1 MARPTAGALVRRLR
15 ANAFLGGM
23 LAAIALAS
31 AAPSLGR
38 SGGPLRGEL
47 LADAGIFLV
56 FLLHGASL
64 SGAAVRAGM
73 SRWRLHLVVQLFT
86 FAVFPVVWLALAAAF
101 GRWVPAPLR
110 FGFFFLAA
118 LPSTI
123 SSSVAMTAIAR
134 GNVPG
139 AIFNAVLSNLLGIVL
154 TPLLVGAARAQ
165 AGSGPPLGRAIL
177 GIAGLVLVPLA
188 AGQALRPLAGAWL
201 ARHRGR
207 TSSLDKCVVV
217 LIVYVAFCDSAAA
230 GLWSGQGPR
239 LVALAVAGALALLGV
254 VLALTTA
261 VAGWLGF
268 EKEDEIAAVFCGSK
282 KALSSGVAMAKVLF
296 GAQAG
301 VTVLPVMCY
310 HQLQLFVCS
319 ALAERYARRPPK
331 AGGDPG
337 SPGRARVSAT
347 PG

>member
-1 MARPTAGALVRRLR
+1 VRLPSPSALVARVR
-15 ANAFLGGM
+15 ANAFFAGM
-23 LAAIALAS
+23 LGAIVLAS
-31 AAPSLGR
+31 AAPSVGR
-38 SGGPLRGEL
+38 SGGLLHGEL

-64 SGAAVRAGM
+64 SGAAVREGM
-73 SRWRLHLVVQLFT
+73 SRWRLHVVVQLFT
-86 FAVFPVVWLALAAAF
+86 FAVFPIVWLALAATF
-101 GRWVPAPLR
+101 GRWLPAPLR
-110 FGFFFLAA
+110 FGFAFLAA

-139 AIFNAVLSNLLGIVL
+139 AIFNAVLSNVLGVVV
-154 TPLLVGAARAQ
+154 TPVLVGAASAH

-177 GIAGLVLVPLA
+177 GIAALVLLPLV
-188 AGQALRPLAGAWL
+188 AGQALRPIAGVWL

-207 TSSLDKCVVV
+207 TSSIDKCVIV

-230 GLWSGQGPR
+230 GIWSGHGPR
-239 LVALAVAGALALLGV
+239 LVVLAIASALALLAI
-254 VLALTTA
+254 VLALTTV

-296 GAQAG
+296 GAHAG
-301 VTVLPVMCY
+301 VTVLPVICY

-319 ALAERYARRPPK
+319 ALAERYARR
-331 AGGDPG
+331 
-337 SPGRARVSAT
+337 SPGAA
-347 PG
+347 GDGN

>member
-1 MARPTAGALVRRLR
+1 MRRPPSSVIVRQLR
-15 ANAFLGGM
+15 ENAFLAGM
-23 LAAIALAS
+23 LGAIALAS
-31 AAPSLGR
+31 AAPSIGR
-38 SGGPLRGEL
+38 SGGPLHGEL

-64 SGAAVRAGM
+64 SGAAVREGM

-86 FAVFPVVWLALAAAF
+86 FVVFPVVWVVLAAAF
-101 GRWVPAPLR
+101 GYWVPAPLR
-110 FGFFFLAA
+110 PGFFFLAA

-139 AIFNAVLSNLLGIVL
+139 AIFNAVLSNVLGIVI
-154 TPLLVGAARAQ
+154 TPVLVGAASAH

-188 AGQALRPLAGAWL
+188 AGQALRPVTGTWL

-207 TSSLDKCVVV
+207 TSSIDKCVVV

-230 GLWSGQGPR
+230 GLWSGHGPR
-239 LVALAVAGALALLGV
+239 LVAFAILGALALLAS

-319 ALAERYARRPPK
+319 ALAERYARRAEP
-331 AGGDPG
+331 GGDGHP
-337 SPGRARVSAT
+337 PLTRRPAH
-347 PG
+347 

>member
-1 MARPTAGALVRRLR
+1 MRLPAPSALVGKLR
-15 ANAFLGGM
+15 ANAFLAGM
-23 LAAIALAS
+23 LGAIALAS
-31 AAPSLGR
+31 AAPSVGR
-38 SGGPLRGEL
+38 SGGPLHGEL

-64 SGAAVRAGM
+64 SGAAVREGM
-73 SRWRLHLVVQLFT
+73 SRWRLHVVVQLFT
-86 FAVFPVVWLALAAAF
+86 FVVFPVLWLALTAAF

-110 FGFFFLAA
+110 FGFLFLAA

-139 AIFNAVLSNLLGIVL
+139 AIFNAVLSNVLGIVV
-154 TPLLVGAARAQ
+154 TPVLVGAASAH
-165 AGSGPPLGRAIL
+165 AGSGPPLGHAIL
-177 GIAGLVLVPLA
+177 GIAGLVLLPLVV
-188 AGQALRPLAGAWL
+188 GQAVRPIAGAWL

-207 TSSLDKCVVV
+207 TSSIDKSVVV

-230 GLWSGQGPR
+230 GLWSGHGPR
-239 LVALAVAGALALLGV
+239 LVVLAIAGAGALLAI

-296 GAQAG
+296 GAHAG

-319 ALAERYARRPPK
+319 AIAERYARRPP
-331 AGGDPG
+331 AGDAGDG
-337 SPGRARVSAT
+337 A
-347 PG
+347 

>member
-1 MARPTAGALVRRLR
+1 MRLPGPSALVGRLR
-15 ANAFLGGM
+15 ANAFLAGM
-23 LAAIALAS
+23 LGAIALAS
-31 AAPSLGR
+31 AAPSIGR
-38 SGGPLRGEL
+38 SGGPLHGEL

-64 SGAAVRAGM
+64 SGAAVREGM
-73 SRWRLHLVVQLFT
+73 SRWRLHVVVQLFT
-86 FAVFPVVWLALAAAF
+86 FVVFPAVWLAIAAAF

-139 AIFNAVLSNLLGIVL
+139 AIFNAVLSNVLGIVV
-154 TPLLVGAARAQ
+154 TPVLVGAASAH
-165 AGSGPPLGRAIL
+165 AGSGPPLGHAIL
-177 GIAGLVLVPLA
+177 GIAGLVLLPLV
-188 AGQALRPLAGAWL
+188 AGQALRPVAGAWL

-207 TSSLDKCVVV
+207 TSSIDKGVVV

-230 GLWSGQGPR
+230 GLWSGHGPR
-239 LVALAVAGALALLGV
+239 LVVLAIAGAGALLAI

-296 GAQAG
+296 GAHAG

-319 ALAERYARRPPK
+319 AIAERYARRPP
-331 AGGDPG
+331 AGDAGDG
-337 SPGRARVSAT
+337 A
-347 PG
+347 

>member
-1 MARPTAGALVRRLR
+1 MRLPAPSALVGTLR
-15 ANAFLGGM
+15 ANAFLAGM
-23 LAAIALAS
+23 LGAIALAS
-31 AAPSLGR
+31 AAPSIGR
-38 SGGPLRGEL
+38 SGGPLHGEL

-56 FLLHGASL
+56 FLRHGASL
-64 SGAAVRAGM
+64 SGAAVREGM
-73 SRWRLHLVVQLFT
+73 SRWRLHVVVQLFT
-86 FAVFPVVWLALAAAF
+86 FVVFPAVWLAIAAAF

-139 AIFNAVLSNLLGIVL
+139 AIFNAVLSNVLGIVV
-154 TPLLVGAARAQ
+154 TPVLVGAASAH
-165 AGSGPPLGRAIL
+165 AGSGLPLGHAIL
-177 GIAGLVLVPLA
+177 GIAGLVLLPLV
-188 AGQALRPLAGAWL
+188 AGQALRPVAGAWL

-207 TSSLDKCVVV
+207 TSSIDKGVVV

-230 GLWSGQGPR
+230 GLWSGHGPR
-239 LVALAVAGALALLGV
+239 LVVLAIAGAGALLAI

-268 EKEDEIAAVFCGSK
+268 EKEDEIAAVFCGST

-296 GAQAG
+296 GAHAG

-319 ALAERYARRPPK
+319 AIAERYARRPP
-331 AGGDPG
+331 AGDAGDG
-337 SPGRARVSAT
+337 A
-347 PG
+347 

>member
-1 MARPTAGALVRRLR
+1 MRLPGPSALVGRLR
-15 ANAFLGGM
+15 ANAFLAGM
-23 LAAIALAS
+23 LGAIALAS
-31 AAPSLGR
+31 AAPSIGR
-38 SGGPLRGEL
+38 SGGPLHGEL

-64 SGAAVRAGM
+64 SGAAVREGM
-73 SRWRLHLVVQLFT
+73 SRWRLHVVVQLFT
-86 FAVFPVVWLALAAAF
+86 FVVFPAVWLAIAAAF

-139 AIFNAVLSNLLGIVL
+139 AIFNAVLSNVLGIVV
-154 TPLLVGAARAQ
+154 TPVLVGAASAH
-165 AGSGPPLGRAIL
+165 AGSGPPLGHAIL
-177 GIAGLVLVPLA
+177 GIAGLVLLPLVV
-188 AGQALRPLAGAWL
+188 GQAVRPIAGAWL

-207 TSSLDKCVVV
+207 TSSIDKSVVV

-230 GLWSGQGPR
+230 GLWSGHGPR
-239 LVALAVAGALALLGV
+239 LVVLAIAGAGALLAI

-296 GAQAG
+296 GAHAG
-301 VTVLPVMCY
+301 ITVLPVMCY

-319 ALAERYARRPPK
+319 AIAERYARRPP
-331 AGGDPG
+331 AGGAGDG
-337 SPGRARVSAT
+337 A
-347 PG
+347 